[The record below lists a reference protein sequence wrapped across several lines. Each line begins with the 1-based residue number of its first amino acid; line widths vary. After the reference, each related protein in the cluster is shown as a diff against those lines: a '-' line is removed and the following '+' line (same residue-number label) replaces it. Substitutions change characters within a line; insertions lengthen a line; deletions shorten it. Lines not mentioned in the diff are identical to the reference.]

1 MRRLLL
7 TLFITAAVLAGCSG
21 EGLDGVTVVSTGQH
35 DVGPARLLGDVIV
48 LGGTLG
54 LDEGSTVAGSV
65 HVLGGL
71 ALLGGQVD
79 GDITVIGGRLR
90 LGPSAVVGGDVSV
103 SAGGALDV
111 DEGATIN
118 GTLVEGL
125 TVDVGA
131 GGGGF
136 DVFSTLLRTALLAV
150 AIAAVRQLAPLRS
163 RRIAG
168 WVGRLPAASSAYGFL
183 VGLVG
188 VSLAVFMAF
197 TVVLAPV
204 ALILLVLL
212 GLGVLLGL
220 AGVAV
225 AIDDRWSRSRGW
237 RGLGTISCA
246 VVLNLAPLVPVVG
259 LVATILLAAAALGA
273 TGLSLQRGEV
283 REPHLTG
290 DAS

>member
-7 TLFITAAVLAGCSG
+7 TLFIAVGVLAGCSG
-21 EGLDGVTVVSTGQH
+21 EGLDGVTVVTTGRH
-35 DVGPARLLGDVIV
+35 DVGPARLLGDVVV

-71 ALLGGQVD
+71 ALIGGEVD
-79 GDITVIGGRLR
+79 GDVSVIGGRLR
-90 LGPSAVVGGDVSV
+90 LGPRAVVDGDVSV
-103 SAGGALDV
+103 STAGALDL
-111 DEGATIN
+111 DAGATIK
-118 GTLVEGL
+118 GTLTEGL
-125 TVDVGA
+125 AVDVDVGA
-131 GGGGF
+131 GGF
-136 DVFSTLLRTALLAV
+136 DVFSFLLRTALSAL
-150 AIAAVRQLAPLRS
+150 AIAAVRQLAPRRS

-168 WVGRLPAASSAYGFL
+168 WAGRLPAASSAYGFL

-188 VSLAVFMAF
+188 LSLAVFMAF
-197 TVVLAPV
+197 TIVLAPV

-220 AGVAV
+220 AGVAT
-225 AIDDRWSRSRGW
+225 AIDDRFSRGRGR

-259 LVATILLAAAALGA
+259 LVATILVAAAALGA
-273 TGLSLQRGEV
+273 TGLSLQRGDV

-290 DAS
+290 EG

>member
-1 MRRLLL
+1 MRRLLFA
-7 TLFITAAVLAGCSG
+7 LFIAAAVLAGCSG
-21 EGLDGVTVVSTGQH
+21 EGLDGVTVVTSGRH
-35 DVGPARLLGDVIV
+35 DIGPARLLGDVVV
-48 LGGTLG
+48 LDGTLG
-54 LDEGSTVAGSV
+54 LDEGSAVAGSV
-65 HVLGGL
+65 RVLGGL
-71 ALLGGQVD
+71 ALIEGEVD

-90 LGPSAVVGGDVSV
+90 LGPKAVVGGDVSV
-103 SAGGALDV
+103 SAGGALDI

-131 GGGGF
+131 GAGGF
-136 DVFSTLLRTALLAV
+136 DVFSFLLRTSLLAL
-150 AIAAVRQLAPLRS
+150 AIAAVRQLAPRRT

-168 WVGRLPAASSAYGFL
+168 WAGRLPAASSAYGFL
-183 VGLVG
+183 LGLVT

-197 TVVLAPV
+197 TIVLAPV

-220 AGVAV
+220 AGVAT

-237 RGLGTISCA
+237 RGLGTIACA

-259 LVATILLAAAALGA
+259 LVATILVVAAALGA

-290 DAS
+290 

>member
-7 TLFITAAVLAGCSG
+7 TLFITVGVLAGCSG
-21 EGLDGVTVVSTGQH
+21 EGLDGVTVVTTGRH
-35 DVGPARLLGDVIV
+35 EVGPARLLGDVVV

-71 ALLGGQVD
+71 ASVAGEVD

-90 LGPSAVVGGDVSV
+90 LEPSAVVGGDVSV
-103 SAGGALDV
+103 SAGGVLDV
-111 DEGATIN
+111 DESATIN
-118 GTLVEGL
+118 GTLIEGV
-125 TVDVGA
+125 TVDVAA
-131 GGGGF
+131 GMGGF
-136 DVFSTLLRTALLAV
+136 DVVSFLLRTALLAL
-150 AIAAVRQLAPLRS
+150 AIAAVRQLAP
-163 RRIAG
+163 RRTRLVAG
-168 WVGRLPAASSAYGFL
+168 WASRLPAASSAYGFL

-197 TVVLAPV
+197 TIVLAPV

-212 GLGVLLGL
+212 ALGVLIGL
-220 AGVAV
+220 AGVAA
-225 AIDDRWSRSRGW
+225 AIDHRFGRSRGW

-246 VVLNLAPLVPVVG
+246 VVLNLAPLVPIMG
-259 LVATILLAAAALGA
+259 LVATILVAAAALGA

-283 REPHLTG
+283 RGPHLTDRG
-290 DAS
+290 